1 MSELNKLSNE
11 QLLAKYNELAKAKN
25 KPALASWKQSK
36 QGLIARIELLQD
48 DSKPKTVA
56 PAPEPKSTG
65 DGLSDTPST
74 AAAPVEQ
81 QPEAKAQAK
90 AKSKPAT
97 KEDDMS
103 AKKATAKKATA
114 KKATAKKATKPA
126 ASGTRG
132 QIGAFIAERIDAGD
146 DNKTILEKVQKKF
159 PDARTSYGSIASTR
173 SRHGK

>member
-1 MSELNKLSNE
+1 MSDLDKLSTD
-11 QLLAKYNELAKAKN
+11 QLLAKHNELAKSKG
-25 KPALASWKQSK
+25 KPSLASWKQSK

-48 DSKPKTVA
+48 NSKPKTVA
-56 PAPEPKSTG
+56 PAPEPKIEA
-65 DGLSDTPST
+65 PSPAT
-74 AAAPVEQ
+74 ESQPAAAPEEQ
-81 QPEAKAQAK
+81 QPKAAAKK
-90 AKSKPAT
+90 AAAKPAT

-103 AKKATAKKATA
+103 AKKATAKKAAKKTTA
-114 KKATAKKATKPA
+114 KKAAKPA
-126 ASGTRG
+126 ANGTRG